1 MDARLVVVSAFRF
14 LTVFGMTW
22 LRKAVGKA
30 VGMRWLRK
38 VVGND
43 MAEEGDN
50 EMTWLRRA
58 VRNDIAEEGGSE

>member
-1 MDARLVVVSAFRF
+1 
-14 LTVFGMTW
+14 
-22 LRKAVGKA
+22 
-30 VGMRWLRK
+30 MRWLRK